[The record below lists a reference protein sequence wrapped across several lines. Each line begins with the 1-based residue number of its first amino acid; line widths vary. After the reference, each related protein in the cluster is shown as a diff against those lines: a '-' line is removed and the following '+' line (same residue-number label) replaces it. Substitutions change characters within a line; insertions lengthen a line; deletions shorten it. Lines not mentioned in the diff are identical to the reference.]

1 MLILFNV
8 FGQKMSVQRKNNEW
22 LLFVESDTSLRAR
35 VYDVVI
41 PSELP
46 QEHLSTFLADMYH
59 ENSTKKHDRVELLS
73 SYQPSKLK

>member
-46 QEHLSTFLADMYH
+46 KSIYPHFLLICT
-59 ENSTKKHDRVELLS
+59 TKIRQKSMTEWNCCPVISH
-73 SYQPSKLK
+73 QN